1 MRVVWAIAK
10 REIQAVLRSPRYYI
24 LLAFYLFAQGYDF
37 SVLFLDDGALAIRL
51 LMKDIAFLA
60 LFAAP
65 LITAGSI
72 AGERASGEL
81 RFLLSE
87 PISETQLVMG
97 KALGGLILLLPVG
110 GSALIPVAA
119 ALWFSEC
126 SALPLLLAVF
136 GLLLLTLACGAAG
149 IFASSFTKH
158 PASAAACSL
167 GLLLMLAFLGVF
179 ATRSAGVTSFLT
191 GGAGPEALSPFV
203 LSDYLFRG
211 ILDSRPIVF
220 FPLATVTFLLLAII
234 VLKSRRW
241 QFTDDE
247 GPQGHEELATR
258 ASLVS
263 MGIVKMSLPLIVVF
277 WIVHIA
283 NIKLHFS
290 YDLSGFLSLSQTF
303 QKMVETV
310 PDKLHIYRIYRASN
324 RRRLD
329 DLLDEIVKNGKGK
342 VVRHT
347 WNVKKHFAQM
357 RSLGLLVL
365 PTDGLVL
372 RMGNKVTTISEE
384 NLDVASR
391 QAELSIAKAINILSP
406 NESKFRVFFSKGHNE
421 ESTEALRRLVSTI
434 GLKGENLS
442 LESVEEIPKTSSA
455 LVIVGPRIKFTNSE
469 ISKVKSYLDNGGRV
483 LICFDHDNH
492 DVSKP
497 LLELLPVKTTG
508 ELILDKTHTL
518 AGGGYTSLIVVPKE
532 KHPIT
537 KISGKLQLI
546 MPGCTPV
553 WLSPNREDSLHS
565 NLILSHKSAATVENG
580 AQVSNVMAWKN
591 EGPYP
596 LAVTVEGP
604 KAQSPYYAAVFG
616 DIDIFSD
623 RILLSYPTNTTFA
636 LATMSWLCSQPP
648 PAGITQG
655 PLQVAVVISNI
666 QAKQMMYIVSVA
678 PAFFAL
684 FLGFLAWR
692 QYRRRFAPK
701 SE

>member
-1 MRVVWAIAK
+1 MKVIWAIAK
-10 REIQAVLRSPRYYI
+10 REIRAVLRSPRYYI

-72 AGERASGEL
+72 AGERESGEL

-87 PISETQLVMG
+87 PISETQLVLG
-97 KALGGLILLLPVG
+97 KALGGFLLLLPVG

-126 SALPLLLAVF
+126 AAAPLLLAVF
-136 GLLLLTLACGAAG
+136 GLILLSLACGAAG

-167 GLLLMLAFLGVF
+167 GLLLLLAFLGIF
-179 ATRSAGVTSFLT
+179 ATRSSGVTNFLT

-203 LSDYLFRG
+203 LCDYLFRG
-211 ILDSRPIVF
+211 VVDSRPIVF
-220 FPLATVTFLLLAII
+220 FPLVTITFLVLAII

-241 QFTDDE
+241 QFLDCE
-247 GPQGHEELATR
+247 GPQGHEKLASR
-258 ASLVS
+258 SSLLS
-263 MGIVKMSLPLIVVF
+263 MGIIKMALPVVIVF

-283 NIKLHFS
+283 NVRVHYS
-290 YDLSGFLSLSQTF
+290 YDLSGFLTLSPTF
-303 QKMVETV
+303 QRMLETV
-310 PDKLHIYRIYRASN
+310 PQELHIYRVYRASN
-324 RRRLD
+324 RRQLD
-329 DLLDEIVKNGKGK
+329 DLLDEVIKKGKGS
-342 VVRHT
+342 VIRHT

-357 RSLGLLVL
+357 RSLGLLLL

-372 RMGNKVTTISEE
+372 RMGNSVTTISED
-384 NLDVASR
+384 NLDVDSR

-406 NESKFRVFFSKGHNE
+406 NESKFRVLFSKGHNE

-434 GLKGENLS
+434 GLKGESIS
-442 LESVEEIPKTSSA
+442 LESVAQIPASSSA
-455 LVIVGPRIKFTNSE
+455 LVIAGPRIDFTEGEVS
-469 ISKVKSYLDNGGRV
+469 IVKRYLDEGGRV
-483 LICFDHDNH
+483 LICIDHDRYK
-492 DVSKP
+492 VCEP
-497 LLELLPVKTTG
+497 LLKLIPVKTSG
-508 ELILDKTHTL
+508 RLVLDKVHTL
-518 AGGGYTSLIVVPKE
+518 AGGSYTSLIVVPKE
-532 KHPIT
+532 EHAIT

-553 WLSPNREDSLHS
+553 YLSPDREDSLHA
-565 NLILSHKSAATVENG
+565 NLIVAHRSAATVENRG
-580 AQVSNVMAWKN
+580 QLSDPTTWETK
-591 EGPYP
+591 GPYP

-604 KAQSPYYAAVFG
+604 KVKRPFYAAVFG
-616 DIDIFSD
+616 DSDIFSD

-655 PLQVAVVISNI
+655 PLQVAVVISNV
-666 QAKQMMYIVSVA
+666 QARRMMYLVSVA
-678 PAFFAL
+678 PAFFAI
-684 FLGFLAWR
+684 FLGFIAWR
-692 QYRRRFAPK
+692 QYRKRFAK
-701 SE
+701 